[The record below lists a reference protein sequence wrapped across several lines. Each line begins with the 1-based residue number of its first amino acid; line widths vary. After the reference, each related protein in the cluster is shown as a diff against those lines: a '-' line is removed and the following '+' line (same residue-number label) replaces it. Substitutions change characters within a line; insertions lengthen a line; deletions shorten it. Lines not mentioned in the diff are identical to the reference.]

1 MKNTVLITGA
11 TGFLGSH
18 LVKALLKD
26 NYRVV
31 ILKRSFSNIKRIENV
46 LSQCCVYDIDQCE
59 LTKPFEDLGKIDAV
73 IHAAT
78 CYGRNNDTMSE
89 IVEANVLFPLRLL
102 EISNFYKTNIF
113 FNTDTFFNKETVSY
127 SYLNTYTTSKRH
139 FIDWGKQITQKQS
152 IKFVNLKLEH
162 IFGAGDDE
170 SKFVTYIIKSCL
182 NNVDELKLTA
192 GEQKRDFIHVD
203 DVVSIYQLLL
213 KKVREQ
219 PTFYQEY
226 PIGSGKAIMI
236 RDFIKMIHRL
246 TQSKTILKFGALPY
260 REGEIIFSEASLEPL
275 IKLGWASKKNL
286 ETALLETIKK
296 VITQEK
302 AGIQFRI

>member
-1 MKNTVLITGA
+1 M
-11 TGFLGSH
+11 
-18 LVKALLKD
+18 
-26 NYRVV
+26 
-31 ILKRSFSNIKRIENV
+31 
-46 LSQCCVYDIDQCE
+46 
-59 LTKPFEDLGKIDAV
+59 
-73 IHAAT
+73 
-78 CYGRNNDTMSE
+78 GR
-89 IVEANVLFPLRLL
+89 
-102 EISNFYKTNIF
+102 
-113 FNTDTFFNKETVSY
+113 
-127 SYLNTYTTSKRH
+127 
-139 FIDWGKQITQKQS
+139 
-152 IKFVNLKLEH
+152 
-162 IFGAGDDE
+162 GDDE